1 MALRRSRVRISLG
14 PQKMNKETAKVVRH
28 PSANREVWCE
38 PGAMSMEHEDGT
50 RLLVVNNLSGLV
62 KRVANPGK
70 AR

>member
-14 PQKMNKETAKVVRH
+14 PQKLNREIAKVVRH

-38 PGAMSMEHEDGT
+38 PGDMRLEHKDGT
-50 RLLVVNNLSGLV
+50 RLPVVSNLSGLV
-62 KRVANPGK
+62 KIVANPGK